1 MCGFFK
7 MNCLGLLM
15 FLPLIQSLLVF
26 VARVVENYIPGSE
39 TLDLGAWCGAGAPHS
54 RDIPPKL
61 LSTTC
66 MWGTNPFLVCI
77 PTASLDGCGFFNS
90 VVVRLP
96 FNSITVGSE

>member
-54 RDIPPKL
+54 QDMPPNFYPPHMSEGPDCSISAPL
-61 LSTTC
+61 LPVL
-66 MWGTNPFLVCI
+66 MDVV
-77 PTASLDGCGFFNS
+77 SLT
-90 VVVRLP
+90 P
-96 FNSITVGSE
+96 